1 MYTRLFALLLCV
13 LTLPTWANQCKTVN
27 FGVVDWTDV
36 RVTTAVAQVLL
47 EKLGYDI
54 NVSEHS
60 VDGIYEEMASGN
72 LDVFLGNWMPTM
84 ASIVEPHIQQSKI
97 ESLSMNLDNA
107 KYTLAV
113 PSYVYDAGVK
123 TFADL
128 AKHKDKFDGRIYG
141 LEKGNDGN
149 LLIQKMI
156 DKNDFGLKP
165 FRLYAT
171 SERIMLAQVKRR
183 IRDDKWIAF
192 LAWTPHPMNTQ
203 HDIRYLAGGDEYFGP
218 NYGGSTVHTNTRKG
232 LASSCPNVARF
243 LNNLKFNVKMEGQLM
258 GQVMNEF
265 IPADRAVRD
274 WMHKNPKQVSVWLK
288 GVTQIDGSEV
298 DFIKIAQ
305 SLKLSF
311 DS

>member
-1 MYTRLFALLLCV
+1 MYARLFALLLCV
-13 LTLPTWANQCKTVN
+13 ITLPAFANQCKTVN
-27 FGVVDWTDV
+27 FGIVDWTDV

-47 EKLGYDI
+47 EKLGYEI
-54 NVSEHS
+54 EVSEHS
-60 VDGIYEEMASGN
+60 VNGVYDGLANGN
-72 LDVFLGNWMPTM
+72 LDAFLGNWMPTM
-84 ASIVEPHIQQSKI
+84 ASIVNPHIQQRKI
-97 ESLSMNLDNA
+97 ETLSMNLDNA

-113 PSYVYDAGVK
+113 PRYVYDAGVK

-128 AKHKDKFDGRIYG
+128 AKYKDKFDGRIYG

-156 DKNDFGLKP
+156 DKNDFNLKP

-183 IRDDKWIAF
+183 IRDNKWIAF

-203 HDIRYLAGGDEYFGP
+203 YDIRYLAGGDDYFGP
-218 NYGGSTVHTNTRKG
+218 NYGGSTVHTNIRKG
-232 LASSCPNVARF
+232 LASNCPNVARF
-243 LNNLKFNVKMEGQLM
+243 LSNLKFDVEMEGKII
-258 GQVMNEF
+258 GKVMNEF

-274 WMHKNPKQVSVWLK
+274 WMYKNPKQVTTWLE
-288 GVTQIDGSEV
+288 GVTQINGEEV
-298 DFIKIAQ
+298 DSIKIAQ